1 MKLTLKERIDR
12 SLEFLAPSDFQN
24 SMDRNDLDVVFYA
37 SAMVGSRLDRRHN
50 DILMNRNAVPRY
62 WRSNSYL
69 SDCRINS
76 AVKKA
81 YAQVVEYLEQGYNI
95 TTVRILK
102 LLDIF
107 ISVRDQDSKVIEDS
121 KFIKEFSDKILL
133 DRYLRKLNDL
143 RMHYA
148 EMTNSEIY
156 DFSFDMVYDFI
167 DTLSLSE
174 ETLFMS
180 LIIMYWIQREN
191 DLIPLA
197 LICDKDTFISA
208 LDTHAEDALA
218 IKKEKKKIFRHLM
231 RKSLDLHLKMFIKKA
246 SKDSVK
252 PTSRE
257 RIIELIKSNPRH
269 TAKTMAS
276 CLGLSVPAIQ
286 KQIALLKS
294 EHKLERVGPD
304 KGGSWKVLENKQR
317 W

>member
-12 SLEFLAPSDFQN
+12 SLEFLSPSDFQN

-37 SAMVGSRLDRRHN
+37 SAMVGSQLDKHHN
-50 DILMNRNAVPRY
+50 DILMNRNAVPRR

-69 SDCRINS
+69 KDCTINS
-76 AVKKA
+76 GFKKA

-95 TTVRILK
+95 TPGRILK

-107 ISVRDQDSKVIEDS
+107 ISEQYVNSKVL
-121 KFIKEFSDKILL
+121 KYPSDKTLL

-143 RMHYA
+143 RMHYT

-156 DFSFDMVYDFI
+156 DFSFDMAYDFI
-167 DTLSLSE
+167 DTFSLCE

-180 LIIMYWIQREN
+180 FMIMYWIQREN

-208 LDTHAEDALA
+208 LDSQAEDTLA
-218 IKKEKKKIFRHLM
+218 INKEKKKLFRHLM
-231 RKSLDLHLKMFIKKA
+231 RRSLDLHLKMFIKKV
-246 SKDSVK
+246 SKVSLK
-252 PTSRE
+252 PSSRE
-257 RIIELIKSNPRH
+257 RIIDLIKSNPKH

-294 EHKLERVGPD
+294 EKRLMRIGPD
-304 KGGSWKVLENKQR
+304 NGGHWKVINQEKHR
-317 W
+317 RFE

>member
-50 DILMNRNAVPRY
+50 DILMNRNAVPRR

-69 SDCRINS
+69 KDCAINS
-76 AVKKA
+76 AFKKA
-81 YAQVVEYLEQGYNI
+81 YVQVVEYLEQGYNI
-95 TTVRILK
+95 TPGRILK

-107 ISVRDQDSKVIEDS
+107 ISEKNENSKVLKYHS
-121 KFIKEFSDKILL
+121 NKTFL
-133 DRYLRKLNDL
+133 DRFLCKLNDL
-143 RMHYA
+143 RMHYP

-156 DFSFDMVYDFI
+156 DFSFDMMYDFI
-167 DTLSLSE
+167 ETLSLSE

-180 LIIMYWIQREN
+180 LMIMYWIQREN

-197 LICDKDTFISA
+197 LICDKDAFISA
-208 LDTHAEDALA
+208 LDAQAQDTLA

-246 SKDSVK
+246 SKDSAK
-252 PTSRE
+252 HTSRE
-257 RIIELIKSNPRH
+257 RIIDLIKSNPQH

-276 CLGLSVPAIQ
+276 CLGLSVQAIQ
-286 KQIALLKS
+286 KQIAFLKS
-294 EHKLERVGPD
+294 ENKLERVGPD
-304 KGGSWKVLENKQR
+304 KGGRWKVIEKSS
-317 W
+317 